1 MMNIIFGI
9 VIDTFATLRN
19 EKKSLAMDKDNICFI
34 CSLDRDRFEKTPGG
48 FDEHGHVDHNVW
60 NYLAF
65 LYHLKSK
72 EENDMT
78 GIESDVFKRLQEED
92 ISWIP
97 VGRSLS
103 LSEIVQGDGWEESS
117 KQLGEIQ
124 TMIANVKRI
133 TQLEMNGKT

>member
-1 MMNIIFGI
+1 
-9 VIDTFATLRN
+9 
-19 EKKSLAMDKDNICFI
+19 
-34 CSLDRDRFEKTPGG
+34 
-48 FDEHGHVDHNVW
+48 
-60 NYLAF
+60 
-65 LYHLKSK
+65 
-72 EENDMT
+72 MT

-124 TMIANVKRI
+124 TMIANVKRV